1 VGATDGRQLPSP
13 DTRLEQSPEHLEEV
27 IMRNVKETVK
37 DAATVVVGIPAAYI
51 SAFVAGAALAFGW
64 VVVNTAERVIR
75 Q

>member
-1 VGATDGRQLPSP
+1 
-13 DTRLEQSPEHLEEV
+13 
-27 IMRNVKETVK
+27 MRNVKETVK